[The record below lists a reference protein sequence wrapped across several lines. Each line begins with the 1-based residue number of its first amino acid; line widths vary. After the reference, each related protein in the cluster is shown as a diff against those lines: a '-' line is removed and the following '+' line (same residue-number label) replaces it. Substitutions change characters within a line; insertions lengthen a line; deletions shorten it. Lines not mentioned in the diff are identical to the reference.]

1 MKRNSEAVGE
11 AGSAVK
17 KGAGVVST
25 PPAACSS
32 LPAPGSVVP
41 ASVRR
46 AGHYLLGPRLG
57 LSPVKSITHCLGRR
71 DGTDKYY
78 QLKVLSL
85 VEGERGGKESQD
97 ERQGKMLLH
106 TEHSLLSLLHGV
118 KGVVQKHQTFM
129 DTVAQEEEG
138 KYTGKRV
145 RRVVLV
151 LDCLAPHDFSLQTR
165 DLVNLQHHVIREK
178 KLSEK
183 ETLVIF
189 YAVIDIVCT
198 LHEKNIVHRDL
209 KLGNIVLDKRSN
221 KVTITNFCLG
231 AYKFATFLQT
241 PSYHILY

>member
-1 MKRNSEAVGE
+1 MKRNADALGE

-17 KGAGVVST
+17 KGAGAVS
-25 PPAACSS
+25 PPAAVCSS
-32 LPAPGSVVP
+32 LPTPGTLVP

-71 DGTDKYY
+71 DGTDNYY

-129 DTVAQEEEG
+129 DT
-138 KYTGKRV
+138 R
-145 RRVVLV
+145 
-151 LDCLAPHDFSLQTR
+151 P
-165 DLVNLQHHVIREK
+165 
-178 KLSEK
+178 
-183 ETLVIF
+183 
-189 YAVIDIVCT
+189 
-198 LHEKNIVHRDL
+198 VH
-209 KLGNIVLDKRSN
+209 
-221 KVTITNFCLG
+221 
-231 AYKFATFLQT
+231 
-241 PSYHILY
+241 